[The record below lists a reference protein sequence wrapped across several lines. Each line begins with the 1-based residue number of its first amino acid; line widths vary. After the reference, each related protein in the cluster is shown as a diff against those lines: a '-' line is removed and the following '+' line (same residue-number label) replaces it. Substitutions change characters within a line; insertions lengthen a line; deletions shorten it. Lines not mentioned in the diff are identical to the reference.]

1 MRTSSN
7 GSICSFICLSVFL
20 TVVVNWSTQAERLIP
35 VDIELAFVVD
45 ASGSI
50 DDGEMKLQRQGYL
63 YALSHPRVQKA
74 IGSGILGSIAVSYI
88 EFAGDGCTKMTV
100 DWTQIT
106 DTNAAQLF
114 GNRILAS
121 DSNFCFGGNAISE
134 ALTFAAA
141 SIHTNRFDGTRH
153 VIDISG
159 DGPNTI
165 GEMVVKVRNRIIK
178 KRIVINALSIHR
190 PEMPGLPEYF
200 KREVTGG
207 PGSFVI
213 RANNRKN
220 FAEAILKKLVREIAD
235 RTPWQDEK
243 TGIRRTMVE
252 LSLDQLLGP

>member
-1 MRTSSN
+1 MRISSI
-7 GSICSFICLSVFL
+7 GLICSFIFLSTFL
-20 TVVVNWSTQAERLIP
+20 TIAINGSTQAGRLIP
-35 VDIELAFVVD
+35 VDVELAFVVD

-50 DDGEMKLQRQGYL
+50 DEEEMKLQRRGYL

-74 IGSGILGSIAVSYI
+74 IGGGILGSIAVSYI
-88 EFAGDGCTKMTV
+88 EFAGDGCTQMTV
-100 DWTQIT
+100 DWMQIT
-106 DTNAAQLF
+106 DTNAAQMF

-121 DSNFCFGGNAISE
+121 DSKFCFGGNAISE

-141 SIHTNRFDGTRH
+141 SIYTNRFEGTRQ

-165 GEMVVKVRNRIIK
+165 GEMVVKVRDRIIK

-190 PEMPGLPEYF
+190 PEMPDLPEYF
-200 KREVTGG
+200 KWKVTGG

-213 RANNRKN
+213 RANNRNN

-235 RTPWQDEK
+235 RTPWQDQE
-243 TGIRRTMVE
+243 TNIRRAMVE
-252 LSLDQLLGP
+252 LSLGR